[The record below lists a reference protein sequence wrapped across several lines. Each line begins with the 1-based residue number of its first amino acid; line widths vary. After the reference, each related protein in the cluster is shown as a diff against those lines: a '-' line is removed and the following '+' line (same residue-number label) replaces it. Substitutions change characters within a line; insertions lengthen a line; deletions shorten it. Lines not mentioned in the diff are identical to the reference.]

1 MKKRLTII
9 AISVFITFSLF
20 SQDFISTDKQWN
32 VRLTGWAG
40 AFSTEIDF
48 INGDSV
54 VNSLIYNKIWT
65 SFDSLS
71 TWQYQGLLREDSNIV
86 YYIPPNGN
94 EGILYDF
101 NLEVGDTAYINNIFC
116 TDIMVYVTNIDTIE
130 QFGVARK
137 RWHIADDLNY
147 TEEYWIEG
155 IGSIHGPLYSSFW
168 QCLVCPASDL
178 LCYHESDTL
187 KYIIYNDAECYV
199 NTVGINEKHG
209 ETGFTIKPNPIRR
222 GNTVFIETNS
232 SPINIRVFN
241 SAGLLIKNIN
251 QISDNK
257 IRIETNNFES
267 GLYFITFKTKENKM
281 ITQKIM
287 IK

>member
-1 MKKRLTII
+1 MKKRLLTITVL
-9 AISVFITFSLF
+9 ALTTISVF
-20 SQDFISTDKQWN
+20 SQNFISTDKQWN

-48 INGDSV
+48 IDGDSV
-54 VNSLIYNKIWT
+54 VNSLIYNKIWS

-101 NLEVGDTAYINNIFC
+101 NLEVGDTAYLNNILCSDITVFV
-116 TDIMVYVTNIDTIE
+116 TDIDTIE
-130 QFGVARK
+130 YFGEQRK
-137 RWHIADDLNY
+137 RWYISDVTDY

-187 KYIIYNDAECYV
+187 KYIIHNDAECYV
-199 NTVGINEKHG
+199 NTVGINEEYG
-209 ETGFTIKPNPIRR
+209 EIEFTIKPNPVRK
-222 GNTVFIETNS
+222 GNTIFIETNLT
-232 SPINIRVFN
+232 PNNIRVFN
-241 SAGLLIKNIN
+241 SVGRLIKNIN
-251 QISDNK
+251 LISDNK
-257 IRIETNNFES
+257 VIIETNDFEP
-267 GLYFITFKTKENKM
+267 GLYFITFNTGENKM

-287 IK
+287 IE